1 MKNEL
6 MKVIGTIREPVREFK
21 DRKGRTCSP
30 RAGLK
35 GHKMGCG
42 GWGWRIKFSATFF
55 VLFFF

>member
-1 MKNEL
+1 